1 MDKKT
6 AIKTLLQHSSF
17 FTEEVKS
24 TILEKLDDM
33 SEAELDS
40 IGNFLALAKEKSLAS
55 AQVIKQAADEVL
67 AEE

>member
-6 AIKTLLQHSSF
+6 AIKTLLRHSFF
-17 FTEEVKS
+17 FTEEVKA

-40 IGNFLALAKEKSLAS
+40 IGNFLALEKEKSLAS